1 MADQKIE
8 LEIVLDDGSIKKAFG
23 TIRKEAKEASDV
35 IEDLLNFDP
44 LTALG
49 LNAYADLFNRLTGY
63 VKQAGQ
69 AMVQLSLEAEHVRV
83 VNAQFAAITQQT
95 GIATEGFNQAIMRSI
110 DGLMD
115 DEEAL
120 TIANQAMIR
129 LGVTAQRLPQ
139 LFELARKASAAGFGD
154 MTSNVEA
161 FVYAI
166 QTGSERG
173 LKQQLGLT
181 VDLSKEQKKLA
192 KELGLSVQELNDQ
205 QRAFANANTI
215 ITEAQKQFGKIEGN
229 IKTFSD
235 SLSRLKVES
244 GNAFERLAVGFDRI
258 FGPALKASIDSITES
273 LAEHPAEYRAGQVAV
288 KDLGLEIT
296 KTEAELKK
304 FQELTNQNFFDFDGI
319 GVAFEARRA
328 ALQSYF
334 DALIRRQQEVGLMQG
349 EQTKRIEA
357 YALAQE
363 RSSQTL
369 AKTEEQKRFE
379 LQRTELRAFQYNQAM
394 LGFMQHE
401 NASRE
406 ANLQFISDQGERQSQ
421 MEILYQ
427 DQLRQIVEKGINDRR
442 QIEQN
447 FSNEKGF
454 SQAERDALQLAQVQA
469 QNQAL
474 LNAQQNY
481 QMNSQGA
488 WGKYVQNAK
497 NTLGDLGNYTKTVLV
512 QGIGQ
517 SLASMGQAI
526 GRGED
531 AWVAFRNSFLGIL
544 GDIAINMGNMF
555 IAMGIANQA
564 IPIFGNITGGAA
576 IAAGAALVVLGGILK
591 AFSGGSAGATA
602 MAGGGGVGA
611 EPATTPEAP
620 AFDATAPIGDG
631 RMSPQT
637 VVNFQVMGD
646 ILDSSDTQSRIVA
659 LLNDAIDTKG
669 AVIRGV

>member
-23 TIRKEAKEASDV
+23 TIRKEAETTGKELD
-35 IEDLLNFDP
+35 DFLKFDP
-44 LTALG
+44 MAALG
-49 LNAYADLFNRLTGY
+49 LNAYIDLFDRLTGY
-63 VKQAGQ
+63 IKRAGQ
-69 AMVQLSLEAEHVRV
+69 AMVNLALEAEHVRV

-95 GIATEGFNQAIMRSI
+95 GIATEAFNQAIMRSI
-110 DGLMD
+110 DGLID

-120 TIANQAMIR
+120 NIANQAMIR
-129 LGVTAQRLPQ
+129 LGTTAQRLPE

-154 MTSNVEA
+154 MKSNVEA
-161 FVYAI
+161 LVYAI
-166 QTGSERG
+166 QTGNERA
-173 LKQQLGLT
+173 LKQQVGLT
-181 VDLSKEQKKLA
+181 VDLAKEQKKLA
-192 KELGLSVQELNDQ
+192 HELGISVSQLTEQ
-205 QRAFANANTI
+205 QKAFANSNAI
-215 ITEAQKQFGKIEGN
+215 MAEAEKRFGKIDGSV
-229 IKTFSD
+229 KGFSD
-235 SLSRLKVES
+235 SLSRLGVALDNFSES
-244 GNAFERLAVGFDRI
+244 KAITFDRI
-258 FGPALKASIDSITES
+258 FGQTIRNTFDRLTQVLNLSANSTKEISMAQDKAGESANILRERIALLNKELMSARSPTRIDDLNQQIGQAEESLKRLNQLFGATIRPIEGDPLAKRITE
-273 LAEHPAEYRAGQVAV
+273 YQ
-288 KDLGLEIT
+288 
-296 KTEAELKK
+296 
-304 FQELTNQNFFDFDGI
+304 
-319 GVAFEARRA
+319 
-328 ALQSYF
+328 
-334 DALIRRQQEVGLMQG
+334 
-349 EQTKRIEA
+349 A
-357 YALAQE
+357 Y
-363 RSSQTL
+363 SQAIQL
-369 AKTEEQKRFE
+369 TEEQRRNQMALSE
-379 LQRTELRAFQYNQAM
+379 QRAMQFNQAM
-394 LGFMQHE
+394 LGFMQQE
-401 NASRE
+401 NASRQ
-406 ANLQFISDQGERQSQ
+406 ANLQFISDQGERQAQ

-454 SQAERDALQLAQVQA
+454 SQADRDALQLAQVEA

-497 NTLGDLGNYTKTVLV
+497 NTLGDLGNYTKTTLV

-517 SLASMGQAI
+517 SLAAMGSAI
-526 GRGED
+526 AKGED

-591 AFSGGSAGATA
+591 AFGGGAGGAKA

-631 RMSPQT
+631 RMAPQT

>member
-23 TIRKEAKEASDV
+23 TIRKEAETTAKEMD
-35 IEDLLNFDP
+35 DWLKFDP
-44 LTALG
+44 LAALG
-49 LNAYADLFNRLTGY
+49 LNAYIDLFDRLTGY
-63 VKQAGQ
+63 IKRAGQ
-69 AMVQLSLEAEHVRV
+69 AMVDLSLQAEHVRV

-95 GIATEGFNQAIMRSI
+95 GIATEAFNEAIMRSI
-110 DGLMD
+110 DGLIA
-115 DEEAL
+115 DEDAL
-120 TIANQAMIR
+120 NIANQAMIR
-129 LGVTAQRLPQ
+129 LGTTAQRLPE

-154 MTSNVEA
+154 MKSNVEA
-161 FVYAI
+161 LVYAI
-166 QTGSERG
+166 QTGNERA
-173 LKQQLGLT
+173 LKQQVGLT
-181 VDLSKEQKKLA
+181 VDLAKEQKKLA
-192 KELGLSVQELNDQ
+192 HELGISVSQLTEQ
-205 QRAFANANTI
+205 QKAFANSNAI
-215 ITEAQKQFGKIEGN
+215 MAEAEKRFGKIDGSV
-229 IKTFSD
+229 KGFSD
-235 SLSRLKVES
+235 SLSRLGVALDNFSES
-244 GNAFERLAVGFDRI
+244 KAITFDRI
-258 FGPALKASIDSITES
+258 FGQTIRNTFDRLTQVLNLSANSTKEISMAQDKAGESANILRERIALLNKELMSARSPTRIDDLNQQIGQAEESLKRLNQLFGATIRPIEGDPLAKRITE
-273 LAEHPAEYRAGQVAV
+273 YQ
-288 KDLGLEIT
+288 
-296 KTEAELKK
+296 
-304 FQELTNQNFFDFDGI
+304 
-319 GVAFEARRA
+319 
-328 ALQSYF
+328 
-334 DALIRRQQEVGLMQG
+334 
-349 EQTKRIEA
+349 A
-357 YALAQE
+357 Y
-363 RSSQTL
+363 SQAIQL
-369 AKTEEQKRFE
+369 TEEQRRNQMALSE
-379 LQRTELRAFQYNQAM
+379 QRAMQFNQAM
-394 LGFMQHE
+394 LGFMQQE
-401 NASRE
+401 NASRQ
-406 ANLQFISDQGERQSQ
+406 ANLQFIADQGERQAQ

-497 NTLGDLGNYTKTVLV
+497 NTLGDLGNYTKTVIV

-517 SLASMGQAI
+517 SLASMGSAI
-526 GRGED
+526 AKGED

-591 AFSGGSAGATA
+591 AFGGGAGGASA

-631 RMSPQT
+631 RMAPQT

>member
-23 TIRKEAKEASDV
+23 TIRKEAETTAKEMD
-35 IEDLLNFDP
+35 DWLKFDP
-44 LTALG
+44 MAALG
-49 LNAYADLFNRLTGY
+49 LNAYIDLFDRLTGY
-63 VKQAGQ
+63 IKRAGQ
-69 AMVQLSLEAEHVRV
+69 AMVDLSLQAEHVRV

-95 GIATEGFNQAIMRSI
+95 GIATEAFNQAIMRSI
-110 DGLMD
+110 DGLID
-115 DEEAL
+115 DEDAL
-120 TIANQAMIR
+120 NIANQAMIR
-129 LGVTAQRLPQ
+129 LGTTAQRLPE

-154 MTSNVEA
+154 MKSNVEA
-161 FVYAI
+161 LVYAI
-166 QTGSERG
+166 QTGNERA
-173 LKQQLGLT
+173 LKQQVGLT

-192 KELGLSVQELNDQ
+192 HELGISVSQLTEQ
-205 QRAFANANTI
+205 QKAFANSNAI
-215 ITEAQKQFGKIEGN
+215 MAEAEKRFGKIDGSVRG
-229 IKTFSD
+229 FSD
-235 SLSRLKVES
+235 SLARVSVAF
-244 GNAFERLAVGFDRI
+244 GNFAEGQAVTFDRI
-258 FGPALKASIDSITES
+258 FGQTIRNTFDRFTQVLNLSANSAKQISIVQDKAGESANILRERIALLNKELMSARSPTRIDDLNQQIGQAEESLKRLNQLFGATIRPIEGDPLAKRITE
-273 LAEHPAEYRAGQVAV
+273 YQ
-288 KDLGLEIT
+288 
-296 KTEAELKK
+296 
-304 FQELTNQNFFDFDGI
+304 
-319 GVAFEARRA
+319 
-328 ALQSYF
+328 
-334 DALIRRQQEVGLMQG
+334 
-349 EQTKRIEA
+349 A
-357 YALAQE
+357 Y
-363 RSSQTL
+363 SQAIQL
-369 AKTEEQKRFE
+369 TEEQRRNQMALSE
-379 LQRTELRAFQYNQAM
+379 QRAMQFNQSM
-394 LGFMQHE
+394 LGFMQQE
-401 NASRE
+401 NASRQ
-406 ANLQFISDQGERQSQ
+406 ANLQFISDQGAREAEMQV
-421 MEILYQ
+421 LYQ

-497 NTLGDLGNYTKTVLV
+497 NTLGDLGNYTKTVIV

-631 RMSPQT
+631 RMAPQT

>member
-1 MADQKIE
+1 
-8 LEIVLDDGSIKKAFG
+8 
-23 TIRKEAKEASDV
+23 
-35 IEDLLNFDP
+35 
-44 LTALG
+44 
-49 LNAYADLFNRLTGY
+49 
-63 VKQAGQ
+63 
-69 AMVQLSLEAEHVRV
+69 
-83 VNAQFAAITQQT
+83 
-95 GIATEGFNQAIMRSI
+95 
-110 DGLMD
+110 
-115 DEEAL
+115 
-120 TIANQAMIR
+120 
-129 LGVTAQRLPQ
+129 
-139 LFELARKASAAGFGD
+139 
-154 MTSNVEA
+154 
-161 FVYAI
+161 
-166 QTGSERG
+166 
-173 LKQQLGLT
+173 
-181 VDLSKEQKKLA
+181 
-192 KELGLSVQELNDQ
+192 
-205 QRAFANANTI
+205 
-215 ITEAQKQFGKIEGN
+215 
-229 IKTFSD
+229 
-235 SLSRLKVES
+235 
-244 GNAFERLAVGFDRI
+244 
-258 FGPALKASIDSITES
+258 
-273 LAEHPAEYRAGQVAV
+273 
-288 KDLGLEIT
+288 
-296 KTEAELKK
+296 
-304 FQELTNQNFFDFDGI
+304 
-319 GVAFEARRA
+319 
-328 ALQSYF
+328 
-334 DALIRRQQEVGLMQG
+334 
-349 EQTKRIEA
+349 
-357 YALAQE
+357 
-363 RSSQTL
+363 
-369 AKTEEQKRFE
+369 
-379 LQRTELRAFQYNQAM
+379 
-394 LGFMQHE
+394 MQHE

-406 ANLQFISDQGERQSQ
+406 DNLQFISDQGERQSQ

-497 NTLGDLGNYTKTVLV
+497 NTLGDLGNYTKTVIV

-631 RMSPQT
+631 RMTPQT

>member
-23 TIRKEAKEASDV
+23 TIRKEAETTGKELD
-35 IEDLLNFDP
+35 DFLKFDP
-44 LTALG
+44 MAALG
-49 LNAYADLFNRLTGY
+49 LNAYIDLFDRLTGY
-63 VKQAGQ
+63 IKRAGQ
-69 AMVQLSLEAEHVRV
+69 AMVNLALEAEQVRV

-95 GIATEGFNQAIMRSI
+95 GIATEAFNQAIMRSI
-110 DGLMD
+110 DGLID

-120 TIANQAMIR
+120 NIANQAMIR

-139 LFELARKASAAGFGD
+139 LFELARKAAAAGFGD
-154 MTSNVEA
+154 MKSNVEA
-161 FVYAI
+161 FVFAI
-166 QTGSERG
+166 QTGNERA
-173 LKQQLGLT
+173 LKQHLGLV
-181 VDLSKEQKKLA
+181 VDLSVEQKKLA
-192 KELGLSVQELNDQ
+192 KELGLNVQGLNDQ

-215 ITEAQKQFGKIEGN
+215 IDQAQKKFGNIEGN
-229 IKTFSD
+229 IRSFSD
-235 SLSRLKVES
+235 SMARLRVES

-258 FGPALKASIDSITES
+258 FGPALKAGIDSITAS
-273 LAEHPAEYRAGQVAV
+273 LSEHPAKYKANQVAV
-288 KDLGLEIT
+288 KDLGDEIRKVEEKLAMFQARLERPGKMENAFAAKQIV
-296 KTEAELKK
+296 EYSAYL
-304 FQELTNQNFFDFDGI
+304 QQLIIRQN
-319 GVAFEARRA
+319 
-328 ALQSYF
+328 
-334 DALIRRQQEVGLMQG
+334 DANLMQS

-357 YALAQE
+357 YSAAQIKASE
-363 RSSQTL
+363 SL
-369 AKTEEQKRFE
+369 KKTEEQKRLE
-379 LQRTELRAFQYNQAM
+379 MQLSEQRAFQYNQAM
-394 LGFMQHE
+394 LGFMQQE
-401 NASRE
+401 NASRQ
-406 ANLQFISDQGERQSQ
+406 ANLQFISDQGERQAQ

-427 DQLRQIVEKGINDRR
+427 DQLSQIVEKGINDRR

-454 SQAERDALQLAQVQA
+454 SQAERDALQLAQVEA

-497 NTLGDLGNYTKTVLV
+497 NTLGDLGNYTKTTLV

-517 SLASMGQAI
+517 SLAAMGSAI
-526 GRGED
+526 AKGED

-591 AFSGGSAGATA
+591 AFGGGAGGAKA

-631 RMSPQT
+631 RMAPQT

>member
-23 TIRKEAKEASDV
+23 TIRKEAETTAKEMD
-35 IEDLLNFDP
+35 DWLKFDP
-44 LTALG
+44 LAALG
-49 LNAYADLFNRLTGY
+49 LNAYIDLFDRLTGY
-63 VKQAGQ
+63 IKRAGQ
-69 AMVQLSLEAEHVRV
+69 AMVDLSLQAEHVRV

-95 GIATEGFNQAIMRSI
+95 GIATEAFNEAIMRSI
-110 DGLMD
+110 DGLID
-115 DEEAL
+115 DEDAL
-120 TIANQAMIR
+120 NIANQAMIR
-129 LGVTAQRLPQ
+129 LGTTAQRLPE

-154 MTSNVEA
+154 MKSNVEA
-161 FVYAI
+161 LVYAI
-166 QTGSERG
+166 QTGNERA
-173 LKQQLGLT
+173 LKQQVGLT
-181 VDLSKEQKKLA
+181 VDLAKEQKKLA
-192 KELGLSVQELNDQ
+192 HELGISVSQLTEQ
-205 QRAFANANTI
+205 QKAFANSNAI
-215 ITEAQKQFGKIEGN
+215 MAEAEKRFGKIDGSV
-229 IKTFSD
+229 KGFSD
-235 SLSRLKVES
+235 SLSRLGVALDNFSES
-244 GNAFERLAVGFDRI
+244 KAITFDRI
-258 FGPALKASIDSITES
+258 FGQTIRNTFDRLTQVLNLSANSTKEISMAQDKAGESANILRERIALLNKELMSARSPTRIDDLNQQIGQAEESLKRLNQLFGATIRPIEGDPLAKRITE
-273 LAEHPAEYRAGQVAV
+273 YQ
-288 KDLGLEIT
+288 
-296 KTEAELKK
+296 
-304 FQELTNQNFFDFDGI
+304 
-319 GVAFEARRA
+319 
-328 ALQSYF
+328 
-334 DALIRRQQEVGLMQG
+334 
-349 EQTKRIEA
+349 A
-357 YALAQE
+357 Y
-363 RSSQTL
+363 SQAIQL
-369 AKTEEQKRFE
+369 TEEQRRNQMALSE
-379 LQRTELRAFQYNQAM
+379 QRAMQFNQAM
-394 LGFMQHE
+394 LGFMQQE
-401 NASRE
+401 NASRQ
-406 ANLQFISDQGERQSQ
+406 ANLQFIADQGERQAQ

-454 SQAERDALQLAQVQA
+454 SQAERDALQLGQVQA

-497 NTLGDLGNYTKTVLV
+497 NTLGDLGNYTKTVIV

-517 SLASMGQAI
+517 SLASMGSAI
-526 GRGED
+526 AKGED

-591 AFSGGSAGATA
+591 AFGGGAGGASA

-631 RMSPQT
+631 RMAPQT